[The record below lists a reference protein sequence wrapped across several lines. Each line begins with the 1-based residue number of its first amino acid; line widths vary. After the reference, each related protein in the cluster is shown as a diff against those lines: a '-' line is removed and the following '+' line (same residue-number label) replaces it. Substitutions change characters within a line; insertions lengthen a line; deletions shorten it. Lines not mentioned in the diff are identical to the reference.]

1 MTIEI
6 GYLGRENTI
15 DLLLQSNGS
24 AVDLS
29 GTTSM
34 SLKLGAVVLTSTN
47 STAQGITWNGVGYA
61 TGEVRLHL
69 GSTAITVT
77 AGVYDANLSA
87 ADASTPNGVIWSN
100 IGIELKTDPMAT

>member
-29 GTTSM
+29 GTTSI
-34 SLKLGAVVLTSTN
+34 SLRLGASLITSTN
-47 STAQGITWNGVGYA
+47 TTASISWNGVGYA

-69 GSTAITVT
+69 GNLSTLT
-77 AGVYDANLSA
+77 AGIYDGNLSA
-87 ADASTPNGVIWSN
+87 ADASTPNGVVWSN
-100 IGIELKTDPMAT
+100 IGIEVKSDPMAT